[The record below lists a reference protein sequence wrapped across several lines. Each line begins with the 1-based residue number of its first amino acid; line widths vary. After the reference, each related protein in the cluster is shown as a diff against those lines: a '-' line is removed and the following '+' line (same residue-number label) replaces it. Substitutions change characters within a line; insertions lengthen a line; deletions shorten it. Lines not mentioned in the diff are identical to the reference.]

1 MTRSPILIS
10 GCAAP
15 HVPTRRKVCTPSS
28 LSSSTAIA
36 TDGPPMPVDIVDTF
50 TPSSAPVKVRY
61 SRLNATSRALS
72 RYSAIFGVRNG
83 SPGTSTYS
91 PTSPGP
97 RPTWYFFCSVFIVR
111 PARARRQPPKRSLSA
126 ARDAVLVHAREYVGR
141 LTNLAL
147 GQSPGTA
154 ESGRHPVDKLLRA
167 RVNGDERVT
176 APHPSSDGSLDDEAR
191 RGIDPVFLA
200 HAARAQLERGEA
212 YLQRIDRRFAP
223 SPSVT
228 ISDASSSADATSGMN
243 APRPNFTSRTMASAP
258 AAIFFDITLE
268 AMRGIEGTVAVTSR
282 SAYSSLSAGTMR
294 GDCAATA
301 RPTSRTCWMNRSGSR
316 STVTP
321 GTDSSLSSVPPVCA
335 RARPLSFGTFTPQ
348 AAANGPAT
356 SVTLSPTPP
365 VECLSTL
372 TPSIA
377 LRSRTS
383 PLATIASVS
392 ARVSAAVMPRMQ
404 TAISHAAIW
413 YSGISPRR

>member
-50 TPSSAPVKVRY
+50 TPPSAPVKVRY

-191 RGIDPVFLA
+191 RGIDLVFLA

-212 YLQRIDRRFAP
+212 YLERIDRLDVSVGVSLDRDLHRRDRKALPEVTALRGEHALEDLASGPRAQDLLHVGRDVGQRAHLP
-223 SPSVT
+223 S
-228 ISDASSSADATSGMN
+228 
-243 APRPNFTSRTMASAP
+243 
-258 AAIFFDITLE
+258 
-268 AMRGIEGTVAVTSR
+268 
-282 SAYSSLSAGTMR
+282 Y
-294 GDCAATA
+294 
-301 RPTSRTCWMNRSGSR
+301 
-316 STVTP
+316 
-321 GTDSSLSSVPPVCA
+321 
-335 RARPLSFGTFTPQ
+335 PQ
-348 AAANGPAT
+348 AHLEQLLVPFAGERIERLLDLEGVADRSSERVVHRGHEGHRPPLRAFAERDHLRRELLRGRHVRHERAASELHVQDDGVRAGGD
-356 SVTLSPTPP
+356 L
-365 VECLSTL
+365 
-372 TPSIA
+372 
-377 LRSRTS
+377 LRH
-383 PLATIASVS
+383 
-392 ARVSAAVMPRMQ
+392 
-404 TAISHAAIW
+404 HA
-413 YSGISPRR
+413 